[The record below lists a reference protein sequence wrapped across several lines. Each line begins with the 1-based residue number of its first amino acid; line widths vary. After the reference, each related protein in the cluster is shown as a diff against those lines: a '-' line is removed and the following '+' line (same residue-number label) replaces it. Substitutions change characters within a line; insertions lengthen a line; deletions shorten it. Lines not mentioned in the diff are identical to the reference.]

1 MSDCMTYGMI
11 FEVLDMLL
19 GEAKRDKVTFYG
31 DTAIE
36 YLGNKE
42 DYTGKGKREIYRIE
56 RREDI

>member
-1 MSDCMTYGMI
+1 MTYRMI

-42 DYTGKGKREIYRIE
+42 DYTDKGKREIYRIE
-56 RREDI
+56 RRGDI